1 MKKPEKRE
9 DSGTRRQKRIQREQH
24 RPEQNAGY
32 DEAVRRGGSN
42 SPMATDKTE
51 TMPPLPAE
59 EQKARDIEEI
69 DNREARA
76 AAADVRRQDR
86 SAD

>member
-1 MKKPEKRE
+1 MAKKTSET
-9 DSGTRRQKRIQREQH
+9 GAQRQKRIEREQH

-32 DEAVRRGGSN
+32 DEAVRQGG
-42 SPMATDKTE
+42 
-51 TMPPLPAE
+51 PPLPDDSQTASYLPPE
-59 EQKARDIEEI
+59 DSDQRRARELADIDE
-69 DNREARA
+69 RAAQA